1 MNFCGA
7 ALKQCVLWK
16 AFEMYTDIHQV
27 LSTLEY
33 VCILIFLYDS
43 VSVLDHHLTSKPE
56 SQSVDRWVFINVY
69 HFDIVLSLSVLYL
82 NRSSVKGVRVEAT
95 AHPSHRAAAALACK
109 SSHHSRQQKTTLWI
123 HRSLRIK
130 HTLRWWT
137 HEQRTPLPCQ
147 KRLGII
153 TTFWFF
159 SGTVRTLVN
168 RTSFLLSLHCI
179 CTVSLEQHNYLQS
192 CQTHST
198 ISFADFKFC
207 TGRITF

>member
-1 MNFCGA
+1 MILFLCWITTWHLNLNHNLLTA
-7 ALKQCVLWK
+7 EQ
-16 AFEMYTDIHQV
+16 MI
-27 LSTLEY
+27 STNRLE
-33 VCILIFLYDS
+33 I
-43 VSVLDHHLTSKPE
+43 TSQG
-56 SQSVDRWVFINVY
+56 QSVFTTRCINVY

-137 HEQRTPLPCQ
+137 HEQRTPLPCH

-153 TTFWFF
+153 TNFLILFWHGENSCEQDQF
-159 SGTVRTLVN
+159 SPL
-168 RTSFLLSLHCI
+168 SSLHLYS
-179 CTVSLEQHNYLQS
+179 VSGATQLLTIMPNPQHYFFCWLQIL
-192 CQTHST
+192 H
-198 ISFADFKFC
+198 
-207 TGRITF
+207 G